1 MQLIGWTLIHSL
13 WEGGVIALLLAL
25 AFSAARNSAASV
37 RYVLGMTGLALMV
50 ALPIVTASR
59 MSVRPEAPKSAVV
72 APVKPTGVSSRSDAP
87 PSLDLSGTFTLTAGE
102 PKPASAPVLDTRTSI
117 LRSLEPSF
125 PFLVAA
131 WLIGLLL
138 LSARMIGGV
147 ARTRRLVR
155 NGSRAPDRV
164 LRLVS
169 RLSEQLGVQRAVRAL
184 EGTHVTVP
192 MVIGW
197 LRPVIVVPAS
207 LVTGLTPSQL
217 EMLLAHELAH
227 IRRYDFL
234 ANMLQTVIETLLFF
248 HPAAWWLSDRIRE
261 ERENCCDDIAVAA
274 CGGDRTGYTAALLA
288 LEESRDNGFLFA
300 AAATGGDRGTLLRR
314 AMRLMTGGPAHVDLG
329 ARWIAGV
336 ITILAAL
343 FATGPAVGKAADL
356 SIASRLDVLGFLAA
370 DADSVPRYAKGI
382 LDPAGSNPDTV
393 LRYAGAGSFAERWIW
408 AEQRARSLRASKYW
422 VGYLVA
428 GDPTGQNMFYFDRD
442 TPVRSGNST
451 FMGRMRVGDSRG
463 LIFTGAPLAP
473 LVGNHTSTSTAIF
486 LQFDKSGGNDR
497 LARVHVGAF
506 RFPVY
511 FAGVPAIWIDSATD
525 AESVEK
531 LRELF
536 ARERSTEIK
545 GDLISAVGVH
555 RDANVVLP
563 PLIKWLDSR
572 DEPESIRRE
581 AVEAI
586 GDIPDIRAVAAL
598 ARVARNDRSGA
609 VAKEA
614 IEALG
619 GVRLDAAT
627 DTLITFVT
635 GLESFTL
642 RHVAVESL
650 GERREPRAV
659 AFLTKVA
666 LNHSDASLRRDAVE
680 ALGSMHDEPGFEALS
695 AIARRAPDSDVRRT
709 AVEELGNSEP
719 ADRAVNLLG
728 QIIRN
733 DPEESVRLKA
743 VEALSEVHDDRA
755 SAALRDLIARSA
767 DASIQL
773 KATEALGEGAQSEDD
788 VRALVTLA
796 RSHPRTDVRKKAIE
810 TLGDIHQTSS
820 GANALIAMV
829 QSGADEELR
838 RAAIEALGN
847 VHSRA
852 ALDALRGVAQT
863 NGPDHLRRQAM
874 ETFAENADTDTSI
887 AFLKSIIAGDPSG
900 SIRLSALEI
909 LSEMNHDA
917 GIPAVRELARS
928 SADPRVRR
936 QALEI
941 LSER

>member
-37 RYVLGMTGLALMV
+37 RYALGMLGLALMV
-50 ALPIVTASR
+50 ALPIATASR
-59 MSVRPEAPKSAVV
+59 MSASTEVPESAVV
-72 APVKPTGVSSRSDAP
+72 APVSVPATYSRSDAVS
-87 PSLDLSGTFTLTAGE
+87 PSTEVGRAFTVSGE
-102 PKPASAPVLDTRTSI
+102 PTATSASAVDTRASI
-117 LRSLEPSF
+117 LRSLEPTF

-155 NGSRAPDRV
+155 DGSQASDRV

-169 RLSEQLGVQRAVRAL
+169 RLSQELGVQRAVRAL

-274 CGGDRTGYTAALLA
+274 SGGDRKAYTTALLA
-288 LEESRDNGFLFA
+288 LEESRDNGLLFA
-300 AAATGGDRGTLLRR
+300 AAATGGGNGTLLRR
-314 AMRLMTGGPAHVDLG
+314 ALRLMTGGPAHVDLG

-356 SIASRLDVLGFLAA
+356 SIPSRLDVLGFLAA
-370 DADSVPRYAKGI
+370 DPDSVPRYAKGV
-382 LDPAGSNPDTV
+382 LDASQSNPDTV
-393 LRYAGAGSFAERWIW
+393 LRYAGNGSFAERWRW
-408 AEQRARSLRASKYW
+408 AEQRARSFRGNKYW
-422 VGYLVA
+422 VGYLIA
-428 GDPTGQNMFYFDRD
+428 GDPTGRNMFYFDRE
-442 TPVRSGNST
+442 TPVRSGNGT
-451 FMGRMRVGDSRG
+451 FTGRMRIGDVGD
-463 LIFTGAPLAP
+463 LIFSGAPLAP
-473 LVGNHTSTSTAIF
+473 LVGNHASTSTAIF
-486 LQFDKSGGNDR
+486 LQFDRSGGNDR
-497 LARVHVGAF
+497 LTRVHVGAF

-531 LRELF
+531 LRGLF
-536 ARERSTEIK
+536 ASERSLEVK
-545 GDLISAVGVH
+545 RDLISAVGVH

-563 PLIKWLDSR
+563 PLMQWLDSN
-572 DEPESIRRE
+572 EPESIRRE

-586 GDIPDIRAVAAL
+586 GDIPDRRAVAAL
-598 ARVARNDRSGA
+598 ARVARNDRSSA

-614 IEALG
+614 IEAFEG
-619 GVRLDAAT
+619 MRLDAAT
-627 DTLITFVT
+627 DTLMGFITT
-635 GLESFTL
+635 LESSSL
-642 RHVAVESL
+642 RRVAVESL
-650 GERREPRAV
+650 GGRREPRVV

-666 LNHSDASLRRDAVE
+666 LDHSDMRLRRDAIE
-680 ALGSMHDEPGFEALS
+680 ALGSMHDNEGFEAIS
-695 AIARRAPDSDVRRT
+695 AIARRGSDADVRRT
-709 AVEELGNSEP
+709 AVEELANSEP
-719 ADRAVNLLG
+719 ADRAVTLLK

-755 SAALRDLIARSA
+755 AAELRALVAGSTDP
-767 DASIQL
+767 SIQL
-773 KATEALGEGAQSEDD
+773 KATEALGEGVQSEDD

-796 RSHPRTDVRKKAIE
+796 RTHPRSDVRRKAIE
-810 TLGDIHQTSS
+810 TLGEIRQTPSS
-820 GANALIAMV
+820 ASALIAIV
-829 QSGADEELR
+829 RSDADEEFRL
-838 RAAIEALGN
+838 AAIEALGN
-847 VHSRA
+847 MPSRS
-852 ALDALRGVAQT
+852 ALDALRAVAQT
-863 NGPDHLRRQAM
+863 SGPDRLRRQAM
-874 ETFAENADTDTSI
+874 ETLADNADTDTAV
-887 AFLKSIIAGDPSG
+887 AFLKSIIASDPSS
-900 SIRLSALEI
+900 SIRSNALEI
-909 LSEMNHDA
+909 LSEMDHDA

-928 SADPRVRR
+928 STDPRVRR
-936 QALEI
+936 QAAEI
-941 LSER
+941 LSEH